1 MVPESNDIIQADSA
15 KSAEPPQTSP
25 RPEDAAIAEPAP
37 RNDTAAQRGD
47 APSAAPADRTDKAD
61 SSPLTSEPSSADTG
75 AAGAR
80 ATSDVGPA
88 PSQDAARAETHEVD
102 HGDEHAAVEGAHA
115 SEGEADAT
123 SGAAQAESEAPG
135 AAGTPGAKTKKRRR
149 RRRGKKSHPPE
160 TTAGITAEGS
170 APQEQSADA
179 APTANA
185 ESKPSQAPRDKGKGK
200 SRREKRGKRKSHAPH
215 AEHAPPRERTAFHVG
230 EEVFGK
236 VTAVTEHAIMVD
248 LSGKALAIFDRHEL
262 AEDDLVP
269 ETGDRFV
276 AHVHGDGSRGGLVVL
291 TRKPLREEETK
302 ARLEEA
308 SKSGEPVLGLVTG
321 TVKGG
326 IEVDVDGVRAFA
338 PGSHVDLR
346 PGADLAHLIGHR
358 LEFTV
363 AQYAKRGRDVV
374 VSRKNYIEA
383 EAKEHRRASLAK
395 LEIGSIVKGIV
406 RSVVQYGAFVA
417 IPSADDVEGLVHMTE
432 ASHDRGAK
440 LSDVFQV
447 GAEIDVKVLRVD
459 DKDKLWLSHKA
470 ATVDPWQEAMKT
482 YGPGTRHRGKVMRLL
497 PFGAFIELAPGIE
510 GLLHTQD
517 LSFKRIEHPKDV
529 LKENEEIDVV
539 VADLERGTKKIAL
552 HLAPP
557 PGEENEPKQR
567 VVPHKG
573 LKVAVVA
580 AETAGLVVRVL
591 GLTGRHARGFIPAG
605 HTGTERGTDLR
616 KHFPPGTR
624 LEAKVIE
631 IDPRRGEAKLSLRA
645 LREDSEKAAYNE
657 YRASVAKA
665 SKFGTL
671 GDLIANATKKR

>member
-1 MVPESNDIIQADSA
+1 MVPESNDIIAADSA
-15 KSAEPPQTSP
+15 KTAERPQTSP
-25 RPEDAAIAEPAP
+25 RVEDAAIAGPVSRNDAPASHSDDAPAP
-37 RNDTAAQRGD
+37 RDDTPAPRSD
-47 APSAAPADRTDKAD
+47 ASSAAPVERTEAVAPVAETPEASGATAPGEREHADATGSD
-61 SSPLTSEPSSADTG
+61 ESAD
-75 AAGAR
+75 
-80 ATSDVGPA
+80 D
-88 PSQDAARAETHEVD
+88 Q
-102 HGDEHAAVEGAHA
+102 HGDGPEEAHA
-115 SEGEADAT
+115 EGEAPTADG
-123 SGAAQAESEAPG
+123 SAP
-135 AAGTPGAKTKKRRR
+135 AKTKKRRR
-149 RRRGKKSHPPE
+149 RRRGKKSHPPD
-160 TTAGITAEGS
+160 TIAGAVVDGS
-170 APQEQSADA
+170 APPEAGADA
-179 APTANA
+179 PATPSVEAK
-185 ESKPSQAPRDKGKGK
+185 SSQAPKEKEKGKA
-200 SRREKRGKRKSHAPH
+200 RRDKRGKRKSNAPR
-215 AEHAPPRERTAFHVG
+215 AEHSPPRERTAFHVG

-269 ETGDRFV
+269 EPGDRFV

-302 ARLEEA
+302 PRLEEA
-308 SKSGEPVLGLVTG
+308 SKSGEPVHGLVTG

-383 EAKEHRRASLAK
+383 EAKEHRKASLAK

-440 LSDVFQV
+440 LSDIFHV
-447 GAEIDVKVLRVD
+447 GSEIDVKVLRVD

-482 YGPGTRHRGKVMRLL
+482 YGAGTRHKGKVMRLL

-517 LSFKRIEHPKDV
+517 LSYKRIEHPKDV
-529 LKENEEIDVV
+529 LKEGEEIDVV

-552 HLAPP
+552 HPAPP

-580 AETAGLVVRVL
+580 AESAGLVVRVI
-591 GLTGRHARGFIPAG
+591 GLTGRHSRGFIPAG

-645 LREDSEKAAYNE
+645 LREDSEKAAYHE

>member
-1 MVPESNDIIQADSA
+1 MIAADSS
-15 KSAEPPQTSP
+15 KTAERPQTSP
-25 RPEDAAIAEPAP
+25 RAEDTAIAEPPARNEVASGSIAERIEPAAP
-37 RNDTAAQRGD
+37 PTPAAEAERRTPPDPDPGQAEARPETDHAQASGD
-47 APSAAPADRTDKAD
+47 ADDAPGD
-61 SSPLTSEPSSADTG
+61 
-75 AAGAR
+75 
-80 ATSDVGPA
+80 
-88 PSQDAARAETHEVD
+88 D
-102 HGDEHAAVEGAHA
+102 H
-115 SEGEADAT
+115 EGEAGDA
-123 SGAAQAESEAPG
+123 GAAQGDAGQAEGEAPG
-135 AAGTPGAKTKKRRR
+135 AGGSTAPKAKKRRR
-149 RRRGKKSHPPE
+149 RRRGKKSHGPDAAVAATP
-160 TTAGITAEGS
+160 EGS
-170 APQEQSADA
+170 TAPEAGA
-179 APTANA
+179 EATAPAPVEA
-185 ESKPSQAPRDKGKGK
+185 KASQAPKEKGKARRDK
-200 SRREKRGKRKSHAPH
+200 RDKRGKRKSHAPH
-215 AEHAPPRERTAFHVG
+215 ADNAPPRERTAFHVG

-248 LSGKALAIFDRHEL
+248 LSGKALAIFDRTEL
-262 AEDDLVP
+262 AADDLVP
-269 ETGDRFV
+269 EVADRFV

-302 ARLEEA
+302 VRLEEA

-346 PGADLAHLIGHR
+346 PGADLAHLIGR
-358 LEFTV
+358 RMEFTV

-383 EAKEHRRASLAK
+383 EAKEHRKASLAK
-395 LEIGSIVKGIV
+395 LEIGSIVKGVV

-432 ASHDRGAK
+432 ATHDRSAK

-482 YGPGTRHRGKVMRLL
+482 YGSGTRHKGKVMRLL

-510 GLLHTQD
+510 GLLHVQD

-529 LKENEEIDVV
+529 LKEGEEIDVV
-539 VADLERGTKKIAL
+539 VADLERGSKKIAL
-552 HLAPP
+552 HPAPP
-557 PGEENEPKQR
+557 AGEENEPKQR
-567 VVPHKG
+567 IVPHKG

-580 AETAGLVVRVL
+580 AESAGLVVRVV
-591 GLTGRHARGFIPAG
+591 GLTGRHSRGFIPAG

-616 KHFPPGTR
+616 KHFPPGMR

-645 LREDSEKAAYNE
+645 LREDSEKAAYHE

>member
-1 MVPESNDIIQADSA
+1 MVPESNDIIPADSPKTA
-15 KSAEPPQTSP
+15 DRPQSPRTEDSAITAPPRDEESAGDHADRSGTAAAGETSP
-25 RPEDAAIAEPAP
+25 A
-37 RNDTAAQRGD
+37 
-47 APSAAPADRTDKAD
+47 AAPADASPTAASDGDHAGEDVSDESSGDTEAD
-61 SSPLTSEPSSADTG
+61 D
-75 AAGAR
+75 AGEG
-80 ATSDVGPA
+80 GPA
-88 PSQDAARAETHEVD
+88 
-102 HGDEHAAVEGAHA
+102 EGSAPV
-115 SEGEADAT
+115 GAD
-123 SGAAQAESEAPG
+123 
-135 AAGTPGAKTKKRRR
+135 GTPVKPKKRRR

-160 TTAGITAEGS
+160 TAVAGAEAGS
-170 APQEQSADA
+170 TPPEGG
-179 APTANA
+179 A
-185 ESKPSQAPRDKGKGK
+185 EASQATTATGKSSPAPKGKGK
-200 SRREKRGKRKSHAPH
+200 EKREKRGKRKSHAPR
-215 AEHAPPRERTAFHVG
+215 AENAPPRERTAFHVG

-276 AHVHGDGSRGGLVVL
+276 AHIHGDGSRGGLVVL

-302 ARLEEA
+302 PKLEELA
-308 SKSGEPVLGLVTG
+308 KSGEPIFGLVTG

-346 PGADLAHLIGHR
+346 QGADLAHLIGRR

-383 EAKEHRRASLAK
+383 EAKEHRKTSLGK

-417 IPSADDVEGLVHMTE
+417 IPAADDVEGLVHMTE

-440 LSDVFQV
+440 LAEVFHV
-447 GAEIDVKVLRVD
+447 GAEIDVKILRVD

-482 YGPGTRHRGKVMRLL
+482 YSAGTRHKGKVMRLL

-517 LSFKRIEHPKDV
+517 LSYKRIEHPKDV
-529 LKENEEIDVV
+529 LKEGEEIDVV

-552 HLAPP
+552 HPAPP
-557 PGEENEPKQR
+557 EGEENEPKQR
-567 VVPHKG
+567 IVPHKG
-573 LKVAVVA
+573 VKVAVVA
-580 AETAGLVVRVL
+580 AESAGLVVRVI
-591 GLTGRHARGFIPAG
+591 GLTGRHSRGFIPAG

-616 KHFPPGTR
+616 KHFPPGMR

-645 LREDSEKAAYNE
+645 LREDSEKAAYHE

-671 GDLIANATKKR
+671 GDLLANATKKR